1 MPQGTRTTTAEIMAT
16 TRRAP
21 ADTEPVTE
29 PVIGFPNLA
38 GVITTDDV
46 STKGTGSYQADY
58 INWCRVA
65 HLLHVH
71 APGWQFH
78 LRPTAEGHHVWA
90 APNGTGYVVGFFTG
104 PDAAVT
110 PDFPQAV
117 MDNRNAP
124 VPMERISARD
134 LTDSHRRCLCTA
146 AAATFGLAW
155 QLWAR
160 EEIENPHRDTPAP
173 AAPART
179 PDPAKVLQSV
189 EAAIT
194 RSDLT
199 PFGIRTVAHLFSG
212 GTTQALRQV
221 PQEQLEKIP
230 TWITR
235 PDNIAAF
242 NAGTNPRTGEVVLVP
257 EPSDLEDPEDQSLL
271 SLAGA
276 AA

>member
-1 MPQGTRTTTAEIMAT
+1 VPQGTRTTTAEIMAT

-21 ADTEPVTE
+21 ADTEPAADSL
-29 PVIGFPNLA
+29 GFPNLA
-38 GVITTDDV
+38 GVIRSDDV
-46 STKGTGSYQADY
+46 STKGGGKFAASYV
-58 INWCRVA
+58 NWA
-65 HLLHVH
+65 KTAQLLHQH
-71 APGWQFH
+71 APGLQFH
-78 LRPTAEGHHVWA
+78 LRSTPDGHHVWA
-90 APNGTGYVVGFFTG
+90 APDGTGYLVGYFTSPEG
-104 PDAAVT
+104 IETAE
-110 PDFPQAV
+110 FPQAV
-117 MDNRNAP
+117 MNNQNGAMP
-124 VPMERISARD
+124 LERISARD
-134 LTDSHRRCLCTA
+134 VTDTHRRALCA
-146 AAATFGLAW
+146 AAAFTFGLAYE
-155 QLWAR
+155 LWAKDPVEDPYQR
-160 EEIENPHRDTPAP
+160 EAAP
-173 AAPART
+173 APART

-199 PFGIRTVAHLFSG
+199 PFGIRTVCHLFSG

-271 SLAGA
+271 SLSGA

>member
-21 ADTEPVTE
+21 ADTEPVIE
-29 PVIGFPNLA
+29 PVMGFPNLA
-38 GVITTDDV
+38 GVIKSDDV
-46 STKGTGSYQADY
+46 STKGGGKFAASYV
-58 INWCRVA
+58 NWA
-65 HLLHVH
+65 KTAQLLHQH

-78 LRPTAEGHHVWA
+78 LRPTPEGRHVWQ
-90 APNGTGYVVGFFTG
+90 APDGTGYLVGYFTD
-104 PDAAVT
+104 PENFETAE
-110 PDFPQAV
+110 FPQAV
-117 MDNRNAP
+117 MDNQNRA
-124 VPMERISARD
+124 VPLERISARD
-134 LTDSHRRCLCTA
+134 VTDTHRRALCA
-146 AAATFGLAW
+146 AAAFTFGLAYE
-155 QLWAR
+155 LWAKDPVEDPYQR
-160 EEIENPHRDTPAP
+160 EAAP
-173 AAPART
+173 APART

-199 PFGIRTVAHLFSG
+199 PFGIRTVCHLFSG

>member
-1 MPQGTRTTTAEIMAT
+1 MAT

-21 ADTEPVTE
+21 ADTEPAADSL
-29 PVIGFPNLA
+29 GFPNLA
-38 GVITTDDV
+38 GVITPQDV
-46 STKGTGSYQADY
+46 QTKGTGKFSASY
-58 INWCRVA
+58 VA
-65 HLLHVH
+65 WAKVAALLHQH
-71 APGWQFH
+71 APGWEFH
-78 LRPTAEGHHVWA
+78 LKPTVGGSHVWA
-90 APNGTGYVVGFFTG
+90 APDGTGYLVGFFTRHDG
-104 PDAAVT
+104 LDVIKTA
-110 PDFPQAV
+110 DFPQAV
-117 MDNRNAP
+117 MDNQNRP

-134 LTDSHRRCLCTA
+134 VTDTHRRALCA
-146 AAATFGLAW
+146 AAAFTFGLAYE
-155 QLWAR
+155 LWAKDPVEDPYQR
-160 EEIENPHRDTPAP
+160 EAAPAP
-173 AAPART
+173 APART

-199 PFGIRTVAHLFSG
+199 PFGIRTVCHLFSG

>member
-1 MPQGTRTTTAEIMAT
+1 MDQIFSPEQVAALSAPLDRANVHTREQSGQTLSYIEGWVAIAEANRIFGFDGWQRQVVDLKCVSERERTIGRQQKPGWGVTYTAT
-16 TRRAP
+16 VR
-21 ADTEPVTE
+21 
-29 PVIGFPNLA
+29 
-38 GVITTDDV
+38 ITV
-46 STKGTGSYQADY
+46 GPLVREGTGAGHGIDVDLGQAHESA
-58 INWCRVA
+58 IKE
-65 HLLHVH
+65 
-71 APGWQFH
+71 
-78 LRPTAEGHHVWA
+78 AE
-90 APNGTGYVVGFFTG
+90 T
-104 PDAAVT
+104 DAMKRALMT
-110 PDFPQAV
+110 FGNP
-117 MDNRNAP
+117 
-124 VPMERISARD
+124 
-134 LTDSHRRCLCTA
+134 
-146 AAATFGLAW
+146 FGLALYDK
-155 QLWAR
+155 QQRNVTGGQASGR
-160 EEIENPHRDTPAP
+160 APSRAATPARTAAP
-173 AAPART
+173 AAAPART

-199 PFGIRTVAHLFSG
+199 PFGIRTVCHLFSG